1 MKKKKYLL
9 FIVVFA
15 LLSLMLLNN
24 ISFSNIFGLPAD
36 FYVSYNEVKEA
47 NKDGLFGKFVNLNL
61 NKKEIETDGN
71 PQSEDFVVFKL
82 FGLIP
87 IKKVKVK
94 LLPDEEVYLG
104 GTPIGLTI
112 YTDGVL
118 VVSDGLI
125 DMKNSNIKKNDIL
138 KNGDIIKSIDGK
150 EVKSLED
157 INEILKDLNKDE
169 AEITYI
175 RNNKEK
181 QDNLSLLKDS
191 EGKYKLGVWVKDD
204 LSGIGTLTFVRKN
217 KDYGALGHAITN
229 GQQDNIIPMINGSI
243 YDCSLIGINKGEKNN
258 PGELKCVFIS
268 RNRKGDIKK
277 NTKYGIYG
285 HLDNLDL
292 VDNNISL
299 NMGGRL
305 SVKPGKAKIISNVSG
320 IREEYEIEIIKANYQ
335 TKSDDKSIVFRVT
348 DERLLNLTGGIIQ
361 GMSGS
366 PIIQNNKVVGAVT
379 HVFLSDPTKGYG
391 VYTDWMLE
399 QMDFQN

>member
-9 FIVVFA
+9 FIIVFA

-157 INEILKDLNKDE
+157 INEILKRHIHRGN
-169 AEITYI
+169 
-175 RNNKEK
+175 
-181 QDNLSLLKDS
+181 
-191 EGKYKLGVWVKDD
+191 
-204 LSGIGTLTFVRKN
+204 
-217 KDYGALGHAITN
+217 
-229 GQQDNIIPMINGSI
+229 
-243 YDCSLIGINKGEKNN
+243 C
-258 PGELKCVFIS
+258 
-268 RNRKGDIKK
+268 
-277 NTKYGIYG
+277 
-285 HLDNLDL
+285 
-292 VDNNISL
+292 
-299 NMGGRL
+299 
-305 SVKPGKAKIISNVSG
+305 
-320 IREEYEIEIIKANYQ
+320 
-335 TKSDDKSIVFRVT
+335 
-348 DERLLNLTGGIIQ
+348 
-361 GMSGS
+361 
-366 PIIQNNKVVGAVT
+366 
-379 HVFLSDPTKGYG
+379 
-391 VYTDWMLE
+391 
-399 QMDFQN
+399 